1 MVDYALGFIADN
13 VWILCFLAAALYNIY
28 TRPDYKPMIYLSSV
42 LAVAY
47 SLTKIA
53 YSQFVLPSESLLDI
67 YYLYWGGATIFIAAL
82 IIVGHQ
88 IKGFSFQWPAKLAV
102 SILLFEFLLHVAVH
116 VDRDIMA
123 LNGASTPNAGL
134 SDAWWLWS
142 FRNSVLVID
151 NFIILASLV
160 FPYKA
165 FKSRDDIYTSEFS
178 SIQMDRAFKRIE
190 LLEDVVYTMPAGLKK
205 THAYQCVESARFLLE
220 QWDSQG
226 EDRRHLY
233 SANTLCDRARYLAF
247 TSDDVAMEKLE
258 ELNGVPKVDY
268 R

>member
-1 MVDYALGFIADN
+1 MVDYALGFLTDN
-13 VWILCFLAAALYNIY
+13 IWVLCFLVVGLYNIY
-28 TRPDYKPMIYLSSV
+28 AKKDYKPIIHLSLILV
-42 LAVAY
+42 FTF
-47 SLTKIA
+47 SLTKIV
-53 YSQFVLPSESLLDI
+53 YTKFILPSEHLLSI
-67 YYLYWGGATIFIAAL
+67 YYLYWAGVAIFISAF
-82 IIVGHQ
+82 IVLEHKIQ
-88 IKGFSFQWPAKLAV
+88 GFRLHWPAKFV
-102 SILLFEFLLHVAVH
+102 VLLFIFEFLLHLTVH
-116 VDRDIMA
+116 IDRNIMA
-123 LNGASTPNAGL
+123 LNGSAAPNRGL
-134 SDAWWLWS
+134 SDAWWLWTA
-142 FRNSVLVID
+142 RNMFLNID
-151 NFIILASLV
+151 NFLILVSIL

-247 TSDDVAMEKLE
+247 TSDDVSMEKLE